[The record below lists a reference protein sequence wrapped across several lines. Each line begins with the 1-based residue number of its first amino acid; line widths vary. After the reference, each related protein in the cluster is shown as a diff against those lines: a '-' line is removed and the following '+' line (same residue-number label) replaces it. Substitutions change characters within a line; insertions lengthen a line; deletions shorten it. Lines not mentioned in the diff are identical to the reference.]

1 MPYVKFNDR
10 DNDPHND
17 DGIVFP
23 WRGKDEEKFSQ
34 TRYDY
39 DRKLLYGTNNYT
51 YDNNLHYSYVPVV
64 RAAVNAIV
72 NKTVSSL
79 EGCTMYTTM
88 PPDRDCAHAIIQSG
102 ISVVKYGDFHK
113 DERTEEGDI
122 TDAMALLQHQGILL
136 M

>member
-1 MPYVKFNDR
+1 M
-10 DNDPHND
+10 
-17 DGIVFP
+17 
-23 WRGKDEEKFSQ
+23 
-34 TRYDY
+34 
-39 DRKLLYGTNNYT
+39 
-51 YDNNLHYSYVPVV
+51 
-64 RAAVNAIV
+64 

-102 ISVVKYGDFHK
+102 ISVVKYGEFHK
-113 DERTEEGDI
+113 KKRVVKGDI